1 MPPCVFA
8 PLPHPQTHHC
18 TRPPRPAPTQPNP
31 NPAPL
36 ACPPAAAAEANPA
49 ANDDSAKLT
58 LEDVYELLQSSRGEQ
73 QAALQARLERE
84 EAEAEGAG
92 GNYRD
97 DD

>member
-1 MPPCVFA
+1 MPALPPSPPNP
-8 PLPHPQTHHC
+8 PLHP
-18 TRPPRPAPTQPNP
+18 PARTNP

-36 ACPPAAAAEANPA
+36 PCPPAAAAEANPA

-84 EAEAEGAG
+84 EAEEAEAEAAG
-92 GNYRD
+92 GNYSD
-97 DD
+97 ND